1 MQELSSPKL
10 SIQSVLILPGDLVQ
24 GIMYCES
31 MHALQDL
38 APFLLVHAL
47 KIVDFVIS
55 WGLASLVLCTRGC
68 GSQIHEEM

>member
-1 MQELSSPKL
+1 MLSLMRLQPAAL
-10 SIQSVLILPGDLVQ
+10 Q
-24 GIMYCES
+24 GIVYCES
-31 MHALQDL
+31 ISQAAHMQDL